1 MRYAFIDAHRAHYAV
16 PMMCELLDGR
26 AVAITPGVGARLAAG
41 TENVRLV
48 VQIRAVHSA
57 SDDNYGSP
65 RVHEELR
72 AQGNVVSLNRV
83 RRLMKKRGI
92 AARHKRKFR
101 ATTDSRRRLP
111 VAPNR
116 LSRTPWRRGRTG
128 WLTDV
133 TYLWTDEGWL
143 YLACVLDLYSRCI
156 VGWAM
161 SERNDGRLAI
171 AALGMA
177 YFQRRPPRGL
187 VHHSDRGSVYCSHD
201 YQKLLQQYAMV
212 CSMSRKGDCYDNAPM
227 ESWFKTLKVE
237 RVNQRRYLTRAQA
250 RSDVFSYVETFTIR
264 AGAIR
269 PWGTCR
275 RANSNAATRRSR
287 RPDGGPSF
295 PPPGAFACV
304 ESAARAQPWKTLR
317 PHCWRTLKRAKIW
330 RSQISS
336 HTAPSAS
343 SSRAMPGSWRS
354 SPMWWGCT

>member
-1 MRYAFIDAHRAHYAV
+1 
-16 PMMCELLDGR
+16 MMCELLEVSRSGYHAWRGR
-26 AVAITPGVGARLAAG
+26 GPSPR
-41 TENVRLV
+41 ERESVRLETH
-48 VQIRAVHSA
+48 IRAIHAA
-57 SDDNYGSP
+57 SDGNYGSP

-83 RRLMKKRGI
+83 RRLMKKHGI

-101 ATTDSRRRLP
+101 ATTDSRHKLP

-116 LSRTPWRRGRTG
+116 LEQNFVAERPDQV

-143 YLACVLDLYSRCI
+143 YLACVLDLYSRCV

-161 SERNDGRLAI
+161 SERNDRHLAI
-171 AALGMA
+171 VALGMA

-237 RVNQRRYLTRAQA
+237 RVNLQRYATRAQA
-250 RSDVFSYVETFTIR
+250 RSDVFSYIEAFY
-264 AGAIR
+264 
-269 PWGTCR
+269 
-275 RANSNAATRRSR
+275 NSR
-287 RPDGGPSF
+287 RRHSSLGYVSPREF
-295 PPPGAFACV
+295 ERRFAAK
-304 ESAARAQPWKTLR
+304 EAA
-317 PHCWRTLKRAKIW
+317 
-330 RSQISS
+330 
-336 HTAPSAS
+336 
-343 SSRAMPGSWRS
+343 
-354 SPMWWGCT
+354 

>member
-16 PMMCELLDGR
+16 PMMCELLDVSRSGYHAWRGR
-26 AVAITPGVGARLAAG
+26 GPSPREL
-41 TENVRLV
+41 ENVRLV

-83 RRLMKKRGI
+83 RRLMKKHGI

-101 ATTDSRRRLP
+101 ATTDSRHKLP

-116 LSRTPWRRGRTG
+116 LEQNFVAARPDQV

-161 SERNDGRLAI
+161 SERNDRRLAI

-250 RSDVFSYVETFTIR
+250 RSDVFSYVETFYN
-264 AGAIR
+264 
-269 PWGTCR
+269 PR
-275 RANSNAATRRSR
+275 RRHSSLGYLSPREFERRYAAKQ
-287 RPDGGPSF
+287 
-295 PPPGAFACV
+295 
-304 ESAARAQPWKTLR
+304 AA
-317 PHCWRTLKRAKIW
+317 
-330 RSQISS
+330 
-336 HTAPSAS
+336 
-343 SSRAMPGSWRS
+343 
-354 SPMWWGCT
+354 